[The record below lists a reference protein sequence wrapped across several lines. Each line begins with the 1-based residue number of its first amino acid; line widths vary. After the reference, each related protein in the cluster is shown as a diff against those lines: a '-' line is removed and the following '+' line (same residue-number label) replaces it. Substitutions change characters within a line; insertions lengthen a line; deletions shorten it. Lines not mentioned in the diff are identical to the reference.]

1 MIFSRVIKNCRGFTL
16 IETIVTMTILFFL
29 LFVMYATVLSLG
41 FRMRLELVGGALLP
55 GSKSQVN
62 QQVVINQIN
71 RFFLEVSRNVRNAS
85 EVTIVNPSRIRVLIG
100 SASTDYYLK
109 EYVSGGKTVKAIVR
123 SINSREQILVQG
135 VDDFQPTLEG
145 SHSVK
150 LTVKATVGGKVQVFQ
165 INLLR
170 RNPSSS
176 A

>member
-1 MIFSRVIKNCRGFTL
+1 VNQTKGVVQDLGGIITL
-16 IETIVTMTILFFL
+16 TILFFL
-29 LFVMYATVLSLG
+29 LFVMYAMFFSLG
-41 FRMRLELVGGALLP
+41 FRMRLELAGGLLLP

-62 QQVVINQIN
+62 QQVVLNQVN
-71 RFFLEVSRNVRNAS
+71 RFFLEISRNVRNAS
-85 EVTIVNPSRIRVLIG
+85 KITILNPSRIRVVIG

-109 EYVSGGKTVKAIVR
+109 EYISGGKTVKAIVR
-123 SINSREQILVQG
+123 LRNSEEQVLVQG

-145 SHSVK
+145 SRSVK

-165 INLLR
+165 INLLQ